1 MMASKTKSRKLKPL
15 DSNVILGA
23 ISPANQYLVRL
34 IEDKKELSFKKPTL
48 ERMNLVFQ
56 VLEDLLPHMGIF
68 TRVLKLIRDE
78 LYDGVYSSQLTASSA
93 AESEIADAIAREP
106 YFSLFCKLQ
115 EKRNEEAEAVC
126 TKLNDLRET
135 LLQKEQ
141 DQIHLQC
148 SVFELKEN
156 NQMLEDQI
164 IFLNKKVYEKTEES
178 KRLHQDYQ
186 DLQEKVAKQA
196 KCYDVTITDLR
207 AMLQTTKDQV
217 ASLSQY
223 KKVYEELQEG
233 FQYPMEMKKNISL
246 STIFTKTSGNRKIIQ
261 TTNKTHLRS
270 CIEATKQLEHQLLQV
285 QTSGFEDFDLYLE
298 NHKTWLASKKFQNNR
313 DDPAYCVEELE
324 IQTINKEFAGKQR
337 IFQQSMAQIVIELAL
352 VNQHKGSLVQQLNE
366 QEKSLHQGRQDE
378 EKSVKSAPHTTQAPV
393 SKVISGSSGLGRG
406 SSPSILSGLENHVDE
421 SLQEFFSDA
430 FTANEIALNKYSA
443 MISTSCDGGSS
454 YIEVKEATMCLSCAE
469 KTLICPHKIG
479 NNCVIALPTNCTH
492 IKISR
497 PKAHIITMEAK
508 LLKATDHF
516 PASVC
521 DPETVASPES
531 SSFSQIL
538 VDSASTVSADQ
549 TNKSQNDTAQLPTAP
564 GACKLQPPQ
573 AESSWQR
580 EEKNA
585 LGNDFSSIWNCFRNC
600 TQLKQTLPRIISLH
614 RCLSII
620 EHLAAN
626 LVQKDENKLMSEQA
640 LSVQDSLIA
649 LFTEYYVVE
658 DFSNLSLFNFLT
670 AIERIAPTN
679 RLIAVFGHILCGKLD
694 AVVLRYIALMAELV
708 NCVSWQ
714 SVSDFQMFVS
724 VIYSLQGNELETMVT
739 GYLGLNEKHVSKTLV
754 MEYIL
759 KLILTNSEPLFEE
772 CEANLQQHS
781 GTEPGYLAS
790 TEFAQAF
797 EKIAPQCNAKVSQVL
812 VEQSIA
818 AKPSAFIPLSSAA
831 QITAYLI
838 LLEQVELHKE
848 HLQMTPELSWKS
860 TNEVAREGGHLITMS
875 RLKLLANNIARSKKI
890 QLAYAQAI

>member
-1 MMASKTKSRKLKPL
+1 MLA
-15 DSNVILGA
+15 
-23 ISPANQYLVRL
+23 
-34 IEDKKELSFKKPTL
+34 
-48 ERMNLVFQ
+48 
-56 VLEDLLPHMGIF
+56 
-68 TRVLKLIRDE
+68 
-78 LYDGVYSSQLTASSA
+78 
-93 AESEIADAIAREP
+93 
-106 YFSLFCKLQ
+106 FSLL
-115 EKRNEEAEAVC
+115 
-126 TKLNDLRET
+126 
-135 LLQKEQ
+135 
-141 DQIHLQC
+141 
-148 SVFELKEN
+148 
-156 NQMLEDQI
+156 I
-164 IFLNKKVYEKTEES
+164 ITCQFNSIK
-178 KRLHQDYQ
+178 
-186 DLQEKVAKQA
+186 
-196 KCYDVTITDLR
+196 
-207 AMLQTTKDQV
+207 
-217 ASLSQY
+217 
-223 KKVYEELQEG
+223 
-233 FQYPMEMKKNISL
+233 P
-246 STIFTKTSGNRKIIQ
+246 
-261 TTNKTHLRS
+261 
-270 CIEATKQLEHQLLQV
+270 
-285 QTSGFEDFDLYLE
+285 
-298 NHKTWLASKKFQNNR
+298 
-313 DDPAYCVEELE
+313 
-324 IQTINKEFAGKQR
+324 
-337 IFQQSMAQIVIELAL
+337 
-352 VNQHKGSLVQQLNE
+352 
-366 QEKSLHQGRQDE
+366 QGRQDE

-585 LGNDFSSIWNCFRNC
+585 
-600 TQLKQTLPRIISLH
+600 LH

>member
-1 MMASKTKSRKLKPL
+1 MASKTKSRKLKPL

-93 AESEIADAIAREP
+93 AESETADAIAREP

-135 LLQKEQ
+135 LLQKEK

-156 NQMLEDQI
+156 NQMLQDQI

-186 DLQEKVAKQA
+186 DLQGKVAKQA
-196 KCYDVTITDLR
+196 KCYDVIITDLR

-246 STIFTKTSGNRKIIQ
+246 STIFTKTSGKRKIVQ
-261 TTNKTHLRS
+261 TRNKTHLRS
-270 CIEATKQLEHQLLQV
+270 CIEAAKQLENQLLQV

-324 IQTINKEFAGKQR
+324 IQTINKEFAGKQK

-352 VNQHKGSLVQQLNE
+352 VNQHKESLVQQLNE

-406 SSPSILSGLENHVDE
+406 SSPSVLSGLENHVDE

-508 LLKATDHF
+508 LLKARDHF

-521 DPETVASPES
+521 DTETVASPES

-538 VDSASTVSADQ
+538 VDSASTVSTDQ
-549 TNKSQNDTAQLPTAP
+549 ANKSQNDTAQLPTAP
-564 GACKLQPPQ
+564 RACKLQPPQ

-585 LGNDFSSIWNCFRNC
+585 LGNDFSSIWDCFRKC
-600 TQLKQTLPRIISLH
+600 THLKQTLPRIISLH

-626 LVQKDENKLMSEQA
+626 LVRKDETKLMSKQA

-670 AIERIAPTN
+670 AIERHATTN

-708 NCVSWQ
+708 NCVPWQ

-724 VIYSLQGNELETMVT
+724 VVYSLQGDELETMVT

-790 TEFAQAF
+790 AEFAQAF

-812 VEQSIA
+812 VEQALA

-838 LLEQVELHKE
+838 LLQQVELHKE
-848 HLQMTPELSWKS
+848 HLQMTPGLSWKS
-860 TNEVAREGGHLITMS
+860 TNEVAQEDGHLITMS

-890 QLAYAQAI
+890 QLAYVQAI